1 MNSKKL
7 QGTAKDTALRSKL
20 FSILQNFGPTMMM
33 VIAIIPVGGLL
44 LGLGVFMQN
53 ETFLKDIPFLA
64 SGPVFAFSTFVRSV
78 GNMIIGNLH
87 ILFAVA
93 IAEGLSEHDGS
104 AAFSAVVAF
113 FTMNTVIG
121 SVLGLTAENI
131 GDSTLYTMTLG
142 MPTLQMGVFGGIC
155 IGIMVGVL
163 YKKFKNVKFP
173 QAISF
178 FQGKRFV
185 PIIAV
190 VGAMV
195 LGVVFSLV
203 WPSIQNGILT
213 LSRTVGDTTN
223 PVALYFFGLGNRLL
237 IPFGLHNLWYPVFYF
252 QIGEWVNAAGQTVVG
267 DLNIYLAQL
276 AEGATITHGLTS
288 GGCYL
293 FPGFCIAASLAIT
306 KMAKPENR
314 KKTFGLFSAGILTI
328 IATGITEPIEFVFM
342 FTCFPLYIIH
352 AFFMALSFPI
362 LCLLNIHVGSTFC
375 GGLMD
380 WIVYGV
386 LQNSPGWQ
394 WIIPLNVLAGV
405 IYYFIFKF
413 LIQKFNFKTPGRED
427 DIKDLE
433 EFQDED
439 ALAVRVLEE
448 LKGKANILK
457 LDACATRLR
466 VTVKSRDGINPDAFK
481 VLGASGTMQ
490 SGNDYQIIFGTQAAF
505 LKEQIKAILNGKTIS
520 QKKAEELNKVSDI
533 EEEIVAPIAGKI
545 IPLHEV
551 PDKVFAEGMMG
562 CGFAVIPENGRVCS
576 PVNGEINNVFP
587 TKHAISII
595 SDAGKEII
603 LHMGMDTV
611 KLQGKPF
618 EILVEN
624 GQLVEAGQD
633 IAVMNL
639 EEIKENAPSVITPV
653 VFSNMTEF
661 DVILDKKGNVKK
673 AEKNILHFV
682 IKEMV

>member
-1 MNSKKL
+1 MSSEKVQETGGNTRRKS
-7 QGTAKDTALRSKL
+7 RL

-44 LGLGVFMQN
+44 LGIGVFMQN
-53 ETFLKDIPFLA
+53 ETFMKDIPFLA
-64 SGPVFAFSTFVRSV
+64 SGPVFAFSTFIRSV

-93 IAEGLSEHDGS
+93 IAEGLAEHDGS
-104 AAFSAVVAF
+104 AAFSAVVGF

-185 PIIAV
+185 PIITV
-190 VGAMV
+190 VGAMM
-195 LGVVFSLV
+195 LGVVFSLI
-203 WPSIQNGILT
+203 WPSIQSGILT

-223 PVALYFFGLGNRLL
+223 PVALYLFGLGNRLL

-252 QIGEWVNAAGQTVVG
+252 QVGEWVNAAGQTIVG

-276 AEGATITHGLTS
+276 ADGATITHGLTS

-342 FTCFPLYIIH
+342 FTCFPLYVIH

-394 WIIPLNVLAGV
+394 WIIPLNILVGV
-405 IYYFIFKF
+405 IYYFIFRF
-413 LIQKFNFKTPGRED
+413 LIKKFNFKTPGRED
-427 DIKDLE
+427 DVVELE
-433 EFQDED
+433 EFQNED
-439 ALAVRVLEE
+439 ALAARVLEE
-448 LKGKANILK
+448 LKGKENILK

-466 VTVKSRDGINPDAFK
+466 VTVKSRDGIQPDVFK

-490 SGNDYQIIFGTQAAF
+490 NGNDYQIIFGTQAAF
-505 LKEQIKAILNGKTIS
+505 LKEQIKAIMDGKTIS
-520 QKKAEELNKVSDI
+520 HKEKKDLKQISDI
-533 EEEIVAPIAGKI
+533 EEEIVSPITGRI
-545 IPLHEV
+545 IPLNQV

-562 CGFAVIPENGRVCS
+562 CGFAIIPEDGKVCS
-576 PVNGEINNVFP
+576 PVNGQINSVFP

-595 SDAGKEII
+595 SDAGKEVII
-603 LHMGMDTV
+603 HMGMDTV

-633 IAVMNL
+633 IAVMDL
-639 EEIKENAPSVITPV
+639 GEIEKNAPSTITPV
-653 VFSNMTEF
+653 VFSNMTEY
-661 DVILDKKGNVKK
+661 DVELDKSGKVKK
-673 AEKNILHFV
+673 AEKNILHFAN
-682 IKEMV
+682 KEMI